1 MRNFRLG
8 ARNGEF
14 LDVSTL
20 RGHMT
25 TLLKLDDACDLPP
38 KLIRGKADGF
48 SNGELVDLKRGLL
61 YAVGF
66 FHSFFLKKRFV

>member
-1 MRNFRLG
+1 
-8 ARNGEF
+8 
-14 LDVSTL
+14 
-20 RGHMT
+20 
-25 TLLKLDDACDLPP
+25 
-38 KLIRGKADGF
+38 LIRGKADGF